1 MIDQFLTYE
10 LKVAVLIAV
19 FYIFWR
25 LLVAN
30 ETWHRLNRIV
40 LIATAIASFVLPL
53 CVITIHQTV
62 EVMPPAEI
70 PTVVEDFNSATH
82 ESGISNSIQQV
93 PVITE
98 PQKAF
103 NWQQVLMLIYIIG
116 VVLLVA
122 RMLISIWRLHRMMAH
137 SELHPLIHGRWIA
150 VCDKVQQPF
159 SWWNTVFMNRKD
171 FEEGATAL
179 LTHELGHIRLHHSAD
194 VVLVELLTALQ
205 WFNPAMW
212 MLRADLRT
220 IHEYEADQQ
229 VLSHGFNDIQYLQL
243 LIRKAAVQSGYSL
256 ANGISNSALKKRV
269 IMIMKPKSNHRQW
282 LRFAYLLPIIAVSL
296 AMSARIQKDVVVNLD
311 SSEVTDDVTKPLAD
325 DDRLILLIDDMD
337 DLKKVVAEKGKTRK
351 IKANLDF
358 NDHFTQ
364 KGMDGKTIIVHLPKG
379 TLYENDKDSKKI
391 ETDLDYAFHLPK
403 GTLYENDKDS
413 KKIET
418 DLDYA
423 FPKGGFE
430 WRLNGNSF
438 DENNIPVLHF
448 MSLKKV
454 ENHWNGKKNVVN
466 LVTMSG
472 QQLNEIVVVDKA
484 PSANEAADDKK
495 FIAKGVVYDYDEAQ
509 PTPIVGAVIL
519 VEGTKKGTVTDREG
533 KFQIEVSMGDR
544 ITASYVGYES
554 KTIGVS
560 KIYSESS
567 KSNEY
572 YIGLNKETEA
582 DEQEKVYDVVEQMP
596 EFPGSPYALYEFLAR
611 SIQYP
616 EEARKKSIQGRV
628 IVTFVV
634 EKDGSITNARVVKTL
649 DPLLDAEAL
658 RVINVMPKWNPGKQN
673 GEPVR
678 VKYTVPVSFKLDAT
692 TSAERYVLEIDGKV
706 VDDSEIANI
715 PSGDILSMDVVPAQ
729 NGQPK
734 KIVITTKKK
743 Q

>member
-1 MIDQFLTYE
+1 
-10 LKVAVLIAV
+10 
-19 FYIFWR
+19 
-25 LLVAN
+25 
-30 ETWHRLNRIV
+30 
-40 LIATAIASFVLPL
+40 
-53 CVITIHQTV
+53 
-62 EVMPPAEI
+62 
-70 PTVVEDFNSATH
+70 
-82 ESGISNSIQQV
+82 
-93 PVITE
+93 
-98 PQKAF
+98 
-103 NWQQVLMLIYIIG
+103 
-116 VVLLVA
+116 
-122 RMLISIWRLHRMMAH
+122 
-137 SELHPLIHGRWIA
+137 
-150 VCDKVQQPF
+150 
-159 SWWNTVFMNRKD
+159 
-171 FEEGATAL
+171 
-179 LTHELGHIRLHHSAD
+179 
-194 VVLVELLTALQ
+194 
-205 WFNPAMW
+205 
-212 MLRADLRT
+212 
-220 IHEYEADQQ
+220 
-229 VLSHGFNDIQYLQL
+229 
-243 LIRKAAVQSGYSL
+243 
-256 ANGISNSALKKRV
+256 
-269 IMIMKPKSNHRQW
+269 MIMKPKSNHRQW
-282 LRFAYLLPIIAVSL
+282 LRFAYLLPIITVSL
-296 AMSARIQKDVVVNLD
+296 AMSAKIQKDEVVKLD

-379 TLYENDKDSKKI
+379 TVYENDK
-391 ETDLDYAFHLPK
+391 
-403 GTLYENDKDS
+403 GS

-430 WRLNGNSF
+430 WRLNGNPF

-448 MSLKKV
+448 MLLKKV

-466 LVTMSG
+466 LVTKSSP
-472 QQLNEIVVVDKA
+472 QLSEIVVVDKA

-495 FIAKGVVYDYDEAQ
+495 FIAKGVVYDYDKAQ

-582 DEQEKVYDVVEQMP
+582 DEPEKVYDVVEQMP
-596 EFPGSPYALYEFLAR
+596 EFPGGPAVLYETLVK

-616 EEARKKSIQGRV
+616 EEARIKGAQGRA

-634 EKDGSITNARVVKTL
+634 EKDGSISNARVVKSV
-649 DPLLDAEAL
+649 DPSLDAEAL
-658 RVINVMPKWNPGKQN
+658 RVINTMPKWNPGKQN

-678 VKYTVPVSFKLDAT
+678 VKYTAPVRFSLDAARP
-692 TSAERYVLEIDGKV
+692 AERYILEVDGKV
-706 VDDSEIANI
+706 VDDAEIANI
-715 PSGDILSMDVVPAQ
+715 PSGDILSMEVVPAQ